1 MRVYSNILK
10 LIFIGLIGLVGCKSK
25 MDPKQA
31 ELLKIGVH
39 TVTVQEII
47 QTSQYTYFR
56 LKEEGNPQV
65 NEKDTLWAAVPKT
78 DSKIGETLYYKG
90 GYPMKDFVSKELN
103 RTFKEVLFLDNL
115 SKTSD
120 FVKKEMAEVSAHG
133 NMSSSDSNVMNGAKP
148 KMTKIEVKIDPI
160 AGGVKIADLYAKKAS
175 YSGKTIK
182 VKGQVT
188 KFSPDIMEKNWI
200 HIQDGTESEGK
211 FDLTITG
218 KFTAKV
224 GDIVTLEGKIA
235 LNKDLGYDYF
245 YEVIMEDAKIVK

>member
-1 MRVYSNILK
+1 MKVYSNILK
-10 LIFIGLIGLVGCKSK
+10 LVLIASVVLVSCKPK

-65 NEKDTLWAAVPKT
+65 NEKDPLWAAVTKM

-115 SKTSD
+115 SKTPD
-120 FVKKEMAEVSAHG
+120 FVKKEMAEVPAHG
-133 NMSSSDSNVMNGAKP
+133 NMSSSDTNVMNGAKS
-148 KMTKIEVKIDPI
+148 KMAKIDVKIDPI
-160 AGGVKIADLYAKKAS
+160 AGSVKISDLYAKKTSFA
-175 YSGKTIK
+175 GKTIK
-182 VKGQVT
+182 
-188 KFSPDIMEKNWI
+188 
-200 HIQDGTESEGK
+200 
-211 FDLTITG
+211 L
-218 KFTAKV
+218 
-224 GDIVTLEGKIA
+224 
-235 LNKDLGYDYF
+235 KDRLQ
-245 YEVIMEDAKIVK
+245 I